1 MSKLTTLFLRFVA
14 IVGLVFWFGTGELRA
29 QEDET
34 AEQKQ
39 YREDYERTQKLVAI
53 PDLTKRADLL
63 LQFMK
68 ERPNSKLN
76 DYAQAS
82 YLQVLELLSKS
93 EKFPAVIALSEKLIA
108 LRPRL
113 GETYYFYGAALKNT
127 GKMTEAMNALA
138 KAYVLRNTASR
149 KAKEFLDF
157 IYKTQNKGS
166 LIGEEKLIKNAEAQ
180 IGK

>member
-1 MSKLTTLFLRFVA
+1 MYRLKAVFLRSLPVLA
-14 IVGLVFWFGTGELRA
+14 LILWCGAGELRA
-29 QEDET
+29 QDDET
-34 AEQKQ
+34 TEQKQ

-82 YLQVLELLSKS
+82 YLQVLDSLSKA
-93 EKFPAVIALSEKLIA
+93 EKYPTIIALSEKLIA

-138 KAYVLRNTASR
+138 KSYVLKNTASR

-166 LIGEEKLIKNAEAQ
+166 LIGQEKLIKNAAAEL
-180 IGK
+180 GK